1 MNEPPKFG
9 GGKTSPN
16 SYSRT
21 RARRTGPARI
31 GSGSE
36 TAAVACPAENR
47 ILPTGTRWFEA
58 GHRQGPLQKGGEE
71 PRPWRFGSTTSEP
84 ESVRARTRRIGA
96 VSHQDAFGRI
106 VASLHEAARGDALW
120 PATSAMIDE
129 VCRTKGN
136 MLTFRDV
143 PAEDEVQIFYT
154 RFCFRGQRDRELEH
168 EYFGV
173 YFPSDER
180 IPRLT
185 QLPDSQ
191 LVHVTDLY
199 SYPERRTS
207 MAYNEALARG
217 KCQNGLNVRLDGPDD
232 SHIVWAIADPVERC
246 WSSDQ
251 IGVIER
257 LLPHLRQFVLVRH
270 ALADALALGTSL
282 TGLLDNTH
290 AGVIQLDRRG
300 GIVAAN
306 DRAMNVLLRR
316 EGLVD
321 QGGFLRATSPADDS
335 GLQRLLAPCIAAVL
349 ESGRERLDDGGP
361 RVQASAPGAARE
373 PRGRPGDG
381 ISAPAGSRAR
391 VHCRPEE
398 AKTYRPGPVDGDPWP
413 HAGRKRSG
421 GVAGRRQGTP

>member
-1 MNEPPKFG
+1 M
-9 GGKTSPN
+9 
-16 SYSRT
+16 
-21 RARRTGPARI
+21 
-31 GSGSE
+31 
-36 TAAVACPAENR
+36 
-47 ILPTGTRWFEA
+47 
-58 GHRQGPLQKGGEE
+58 
-71 PRPWRFGSTTSEP
+71 
-84 ESVRARTRRIGA
+84 
-96 VSHQDAFGRI
+96 SHPDAFGRI
-106 VASLHEAARGDALW
+106 VASLHEAARDDALW
-120 PATSAMIDE
+120 PTTSAMIDE

-136 MLTFRDV
+136 MLTFRDEA
-143 PAEDEVQIFYT
+143 AEGETQIFYT

-232 SHIVWAIADPVERC
+232 SHIVWTIADPVEGR

-321 QGGFLRATSPADDS
+321 QGGFLRATSPADDP
-335 GLQRLLAPCIAAVL
+335 GLQRLLARALPRFWSQG
-349 ESGRERLDDGGP
+349 ESGSMTVGHACKRPRLVLHVSPVEDRGMEFRP
-361 RVQASAPGAARE
+361 RRVAALVFIVD
-373 PRGRPGDG
+373 PRRRRRIDRGLLTATLGLTPAESEVAALLAEGRALRDIAVATGRTENTVRWHKKRIFKKLG
-381 ISAPAGSRAR
+381 ISRQL
-391 VHCRPEE
+391 E
-398 AKTYRPGPVDGDPWP
+398 
-413 HAGRKRSG
+413 
-421 GVAGRRQGTP
+421 VAQLVLTLADVPSPQH